1 MNNESELESLLAYC
15 QADGRVCPLPNIW
28 NNLWKLIKRTTGKE
42 DIPAPLILAA
52 WYDTP
57 ILPKMLRLREHVE
70 IAYENGAFDQVK
82 TFLMSLEEGDWYH
95 LTDD

>member
-1 MNNESELESLLAYC
+1 MSNKSQLESLLAYC

-28 NNLWKLIKRTTGKE
+28 NNFWELVKTKTGKE

-57 ILPKMLRLREHVE
+57 NFLKIIRLKEHIE
-70 IAYENGAFDQVK
+70 IAYENDAFAEVK
-82 TFLMSLEEGDWYH
+82 TFLMNLEEGDWFH
-95 LTDD
+95 LND